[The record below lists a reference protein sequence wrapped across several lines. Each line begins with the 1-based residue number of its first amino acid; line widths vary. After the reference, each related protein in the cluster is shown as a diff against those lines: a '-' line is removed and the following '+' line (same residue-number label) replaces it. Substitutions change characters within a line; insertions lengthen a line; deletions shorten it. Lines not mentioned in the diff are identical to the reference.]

1 MKKAEEMIRDLGF
14 NLERGFEDQ
23 KTKCP
28 ECQPP
33 HDPRDN
39 PVSISFKDDMFLWNC
54 HHCGYKGGFPFTEK
68 IEIKSI
74 KKDVQPIF
82 GDKQNFTSEMYKF
95 FAKRGISKE
104 TVDFFKIYQTQN
116 GQIAF
121 PYFDTNNEIKNI
133 KYRSNKE
140 KRFSQTKGGK
150 KLLYNYEN
158 VKNQECVI
166 FVEGELDCLALKEVG
181 FENVTTLPDGAPS
194 QTNFSEDDKR
204 FKVLEECPIEAN
216 QIILFTDGD
225 SAGQNLHDELLHR
238 FGKDICWYIEK
249 PKDCK
254 DANEVLLKHGPDRLK
269 KIIDDK
275 VPYPIEGIYRAY
287 DYQGSVLDLYNGNY
301 VKPMNIGFPN
311 LDRIYK
317 IMKGTFHCVT
327 GIPNHGKSY
336 FMDLI
341 LIELAK
347 KYNWKFTI
355 FSPEH
360 STSMHIRRLS
370 QMFLEKPFDDGESNR
385 MTPEELR
392 NAMQW
397 IDEHFY
403 FIESKESVPDIDYI
417 LDASKKS
424 VRKYG
429 CHGIIIDPYNE
440 VSATRKGNA
449 REDEHIRDFISKCKR
464 FARLHDVV
472 MWVVAHPTKLPKNNE
487 GSYSPPT
494 SYDISGASHWSNQSD
509 VILTVHRDF
518 ETDITT
524 VFTRKIREQDL
535 YGQIGTAEFLYH
547 KKKKTFVEYVE
558 EENWEVPHWTD

>member
-1 MKKAEEMIRDLGF
+1 MKTIEERVSNLGF
-14 NLERGFEDQ
+14 ELAKGIQDQ

-28 ECQPP
+28 KCQPP
-33 HDPRDN
+33 HNPRDN
-39 PVSISFKDDMFLWNC
+39 PVSITIKDNMFLWNC
-54 HHCGYKGGFPFTEK
+54 HHCGYKGGLPLNEK
-68 IEIKSI
+68 IEIKSLQ
-74 KKDVQPIF
+74 KEPKPFF
-82 GDKQNFTSEMYKF
+82 GDKKNFSQDMYSF
-95 FAKRGISKE
+95 FSKRGISKD
-104 TVDFFKIYQTQN
+104 TVDFFEIYQTQN
-116 GQIAF
+116 TSLAF
-121 PYFDTNNEIKNI
+121 PYLDENREIQNI
-133 KYRSNKE
+133 KYRSIKE
-140 KRFSQTKGGK
+140 KRFTQVKGGK
-150 KLLYNYEN
+150 KYLYNYVN
-158 VKNQECVI
+158 VKNADSVI
-166 FVEGELDCLALKEVG
+166 FVEGEMDCLALKEVG

-194 QTNFSEDDKR
+194 QTNFNNDDKR

-216 QIILFTDGD
+216 QIILFTDSD
-225 SAGQNLHDELLHR
+225 TAGQNLHDELLHR

-249 PKDCK
+249 PSDCK
-254 DANEVLLKHGPDRLK
+254 DANDVLVKHGAKKLK
-269 KIIDDK
+269 QIIEEKI
-275 VPYPIEGIYRAY
+275 PYPIEGVYRAN

-301 VKPMNIGFPN
+301 VKPLEIGFPN

-347 KYNWKFTI
+347 RYNWKFTI

-370 QMFLEKPFDDGESNR
+370 QMFIEKPFDSDEENR
-385 MTPEELR
+385 MTQDDLR
-392 NAMQW
+392 NAMNW

-417 LDASKKS
+417 LDSSKKS

-472 MWVVAHPTKLPKNNE
+472 MWIVAHPTKLPKNNE
-487 GSYSPPT
+487 GAYSPPT

-518 ETDITT
+518 DTDITT
-524 VFTRKIREQDL
+524 VYTRKIREQDL
-535 YGQIGTAEFLYH
+535 YGQIGTAEFLYD
-547 KKKKTFVEYVE
+547 KKKKTFVVYE
-558 EENWEVPHWTD
+558 EENDWQVPHWTD